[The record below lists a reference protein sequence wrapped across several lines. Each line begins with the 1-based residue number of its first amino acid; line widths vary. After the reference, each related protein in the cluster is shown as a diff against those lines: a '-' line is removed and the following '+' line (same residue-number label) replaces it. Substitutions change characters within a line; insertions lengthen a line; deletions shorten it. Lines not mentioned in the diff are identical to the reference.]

1 MVAVILLSPGSS
13 VSLRALV
20 PYVTGQAGGRV
31 VCDVILFIETP

>member
-1 MVAVILLSPGSS
+1 MVVLILLSPGSS
-13 VSLRALV
+13 VSLCTLV